1 MAGATAGAVF
11 VTALPLLMTRYA
23 DQLPLV
29 ATPGSGDGS
38 IGPTE
43 ASRYLYGAAIVVI
56 LLYAPDG
63 LHGLARRTRARL
75 RRRPPVTGPPGTGPS
90 SGAPSAETDTAGD
103 TATTARAKEHTP

>member
-1 MAGATAGAVF
+1 
-11 VTALPLLMTRYA
+11 MTRYA

-63 LHGLARRTRARL
+63 LHGLARRIRARL
-75 RRRPPVTGPPGTGPS
+75 RGR
-90 SGAPSAETDTAGD
+90 PSATGLPGSTPPSATTETTAT